1 MVAPQQVVV
10 TPDEAMKAFLNPLRH
25 PRRSPAKGFT
35 LVELVVASAIGVVM
49 VLAGVAASIG
59 GYRSTARVIN
69 AQQLRDEWSRLTL
82 LLNADIAESCQATV
96 AGTTLTLR
104 VINPTSLTTL
114 AAIDPDA
121 TGPICTA
128 APTITYALAG
138 QNLARTGPA
147 VTRDGTLNFGTITG
161 ALVVSDAV
169 TQFNPVAATGL
180 APSYQLTLSRAGAN
194 YSGDGA
200 TIESRPRTRTY

>member
-1 MVAPQQVVV
+1 
-10 TPDEAMKAFLNPLRH
+10 MKAFLNPLQH
-25 PRRSPAKGFT
+25 PCRSPAKGFT

-59 GYRSTARVIN
+59 GYQSTARVIN
-69 AQQLRDEWSRLTL
+69 AQQLSDEWSRLTL

-96 AGTTLTLR
+96 IGTTLTLR

-114 AAIDPDA
+114 DSIDPDA
-121 TGPICTA
+121 TGPICAA

-138 QNLARTGPA
+138 QNLSRTGPA
-147 VTRDGTLNFGTITG
+147 VTRDGTLDFTTITG
-161 ALVVSDAV
+161 ALVVSEAV
-169 TQFNPVAATGL
+169 TQFVPVAASNL

-200 TIESRPRTRTY
+200 NVESRPRTRTY